1 MSEQP
6 RTGWNKQ
13 KPTPQRRATT
23 MRIPVIMCHGI
34 SDQGDYPLS
43 EEHFNTLV
51 QIAAD
56 MEFTS
61 INYDQLH
68 AWHSGGASLPERPIM
83 FDFDHPMKSM
93 RYEVHKALDRHGY
106 RGNLF
111 INTGL
116 MEGEGSVQLRHGE
129 KTMTWDEIRELVEL
143 GWHIGAH
150 TVTHPDLSQLSLE
163 DPQGDRLKEELETC
177 DATLEEQLGK
187 APQDFAFTGTSWST
201 IAAKRVKERYRFGR
215 LWLIGSMV
223 QVDGGEMRVAELL
236 GAQGDDEADGGPPM
250 VARYIERGTSAYLLP
265 SIEIQSPLLHTEE
278 AFRSYL
284 EGALV

>member
-1 MSEQP
+1 
-6 RTGWNKQ
+6 
-13 KPTPQRRATT
+13 

-93 RYEVHKALDRHGY
+93 RYEVHKALDRHGF

-116 MEGEGSVQLRHGE
+116 MEGRGSIQLHHGE
-129 KTMTWDEIRELVEL
+129 KTMTWDEIRDLVEL

-223 QVDGGEMRVAELL
+223 QVDGGEMRVAKLL

-250 VARYIERGTSAYLLP
+250 AARYIERGTSAYLLP

-278 AFRSYL
+278 AFHSYL